1 MRRTLFV
8 AGLVALGAALLL
20 LVTQP
25 RRDRSLD
32 RRESTDFPAIVPGAA
47 YAVDVDR
54 DQAVLDL
61 DFRSNSRYVVVI
73 SSLAPSTG
81 TFRVSASSQTI
92 VSPEFPPR
100 RLAPLE
106 STSPPSDSQIG
117 RPSKPAAPAKTATV
131 TAAQPLHR
139 GPPLESSHL
148 SKTDAPS
155 LAGAPRA
162 FALHVTDGSLDD
174 PNQYAKVPAH
184 EVARGRNVRVYL
196 DDQQSPGELAPG
208 LVRSIA
214 ELFDNELI
222 PRFGEVFGTYR
233 DVDGDGRFSVLL
245 SPWLARLQGGRTSI
259 GGFVRGSD
267 FQPFIS
273 PPFSNRCDM
282 MYVNSQTIP
291 GPHLRTLLIH
301 EYTHAVSFSR
311 RTAGQPGKP
320 AFPEEE
326 DWLNEALAHC
336 AESLFGGGWTN
347 LDYRI
352 SRYLND
358 TAAYPLVVEDYY
370 RAGLWRCHGC
380 RGATYLFLRYCVERF
395 GTQTLTRLVATPA
408 RGRRNLEFAT
418 GCSFERL
425 FRDWTLSLLKS
436 NDPPGET
443 GSPDPPQKSTPAC
456 GMSRGQLASLDLYE
470 PLGPWGLAGPR
481 QRKWQIDSGPMNAE
495 LKGTSAAFVELSAS
509 AKEGLRRIR
518 LVGTRGIQL
527 QVSVVR
533 LSDDWPRIEV
543 EAAWSHRTSAGDG
556 SALRTAGGGGDDLLR
571 AVVHGPADLAI
582 EQIAAEQNAGEDHV
596 PLCFSGDLV
605 RSIEV
610 PDDRRSDAATMSGQ
624 GSGGWAPLTRVFE
637 LPGKQFSS
645 AACPVIVKVVVVDRQ
660 GRRAAGWATVPEPP
674 PQQVAAITRARR

>member
-8 AGLVALGAALLL
+8 AGLATLGAVLWLHA
-20 LVTQP
+20 TWWEQEFS
-25 RRDRSLD
+25 RDRGG
-32 RRESTDFPAIVPGAA
+32 STDVAAILPGAA

-61 DFRSNSRYVVVI
+61 DFQPNSRYVVVI

-81 TFRVSASSQTI
+81 GFAVAASSQTI
-92 VSPEFPPR
+92 GSPEFPPR
-100 RLAPLE
+100 RLTPLE
-106 STSPPSDSQIG
+106 STIGPTDSSMSPPSKPPSASSAAALTSAQAP
-117 RPSKPAAPAKTATV
+117 RPI
-131 TAAQPLHR
+131 L
-139 GPPLESSHL
+139 PLESSRQP
-148 SKTDAPS
+148 KTDTAS
-155 LAGAPRA
+155 LAGAART

-174 PNQYAKVPAH
+174 PHQYAKVAAR
-184 EVARGRNVRVYL
+184 EVAVGRSVRVYL
-196 DDQQSPGELAPG
+196 DDQQSLAELAPG

-222 PRFGEVFGTYR
+222 PRFRDVFGTYR

-267 FQPFIS
+267 FQPFIAA
-273 PPFSNRCDM
+273 PFSNRCDM

-336 AESLFGGGWTN
+336 AESLFDGGWTN

-395 GTQTLTRLVATPA
+395 GTQTLTRLVATRA
-408 RGRRNLEFAT
+408 RGTRNLELAT

-425 FRDWTLSLLKS
+425 FRDWTLSLLESK
-436 NDPPGET
+436 DPGSIT
-443 GSPDPPQKSTPAC
+443 TSPDTRQCAMRTQGAN
-456 GMSRGQLASLDLYE
+456 RGRLANLDLCG
-470 PLGPWGLAGPR
+470 PLGAWGLAGPR
-481 QRKWQIDSGPMNAE
+481 RRKWQIDSGPMNIE

-509 AKEGLRRIR
+509 GKAGLRRIH
-518 LVGTRGIQL
+518 LVGTRGMQL
-527 QVSVVR
+527 QVSFVQ
-533 LSDDWPRIEV
+533 LLDDLPRVEV
-543 EAAWSHRTSAGDG
+543 EAAWSPQVTASAAAEGRGNEFLHIVARVRSDE
-556 SALRTAGGGGDDLLR
+556 DL
-571 AVVHGPADLAI
+571 VI

-596 PLCFSGDLV
+596 PLCFSGDSFK
-605 RSIEV
+605 SIEV
-610 PDDRRSDAATMSGQ
+610 SEDRQPDAPTSLEQ
-624 GSGGWAPLTRVFE
+624 GSRSGAPRARRFE
-637 LPGKQFSS
+637 LPGKQFLN
-645 AACPVIVKVVVVDRQ
+645 AACPVIVKVVAVDRK
-660 GRRAAGWATVPEPP
+660 GRRAADWTTVPALAPR
-674 PQQVAAITRARR
+674 QVVAITPARR